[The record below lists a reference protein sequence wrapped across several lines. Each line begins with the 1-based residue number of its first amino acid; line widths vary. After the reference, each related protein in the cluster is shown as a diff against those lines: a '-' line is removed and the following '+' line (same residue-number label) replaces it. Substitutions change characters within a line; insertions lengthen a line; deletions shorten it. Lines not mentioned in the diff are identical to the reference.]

1 MKARL
6 IFFLSF
12 YFWMFFKI
20 LNSGSQLINY
30 IFWFIS
36 YPLQLI
42 SSVIVCLLAS
52 QWRHYKPKFM
62 YKTLNNI
69 QILIFPFFHMQLA
82 LNSIGPNFER
92 IPREIILHFDE
103 EIHITVEEKLQDV
116 RWTHVYFLILK
127 AGEFLEGFRNL
138 F

>member
-1 MKARL
+1 
-6 IFFLSF
+6 
-12 YFWMFFKI
+12 
-20 LNSGSQLINY
+20 
-30 IFWFIS
+30 
-36 YPLQLI
+36 
-42 SSVIVCLLAS
+42 
-52 QWRHYKPKFM
+52 
-62 YKTLNNI
+62 
-69 QILIFPFFHMQLA
+69 MQLA